1 MLNLELSNRLIN
13 DSIRS
18 GNPFSVA
25 RIGIGELD
33 LCYRALNNYPITQR
47 DIIVSNYQGG
57 VYGDCFREFLEIYL
71 NSVMTADIH
80 CYWAGC
86 GLESK
91 QDNVFSKT
99 SPSSPKMHHRVV
111 EPYYLDSP
119 WSQSLQ
125 GKKVLVV
132 NSFPETIEHQ
142 YPKRDQIWGD
152 KQVLPEFNLITYK
165 SVQSIGDLNP
175 HGSWVESLN
184 VMKNDISNI
193 DFDIAL
199 LGCST
204 YGLPLVDFIKRHLNK
219 SAIYVGGA
227 IQILFGIKGKRWETH
242 DEISLFFNEHWV
254 RPFDNERVRNYKIL
268 EGGCYW

>member
-1 MLNLELSNRLIN
+1 MIYSPPLKWQCKT
-13 DSIRS
+13 IRH
-18 GNPFSVA
+18 
-25 RIGIGELD
+25 I
-33 LCYRALNNYPITQR
+33 
-47 DIIVSNYQGG
+47 
-57 VYGDCFREFLEIYL
+57 
-71 NSVMTADIH
+71 
-80 CYWAGC
+80 
-86 GLESK
+86 
-91 QDNVFSKT
+91 
-99 SPSSPKMHHRVV
+99 
-111 EPYYLDSP
+111 
-119 WSQSLQ
+119 
-125 GKKVLVV
+125 
-132 NSFPETIEHQ
+132 
-142 YPKRDQIWGD
+142 
-152 KQVLPEFNLITYK
+152 EFNLITYK